1 MASYPA
7 ETLSRRQLLKLA
19 SSLGIS
25 TAALG
30 LRPAWA
36 SPLGVS
42 NVYPHGIEQGSTVS
56 LTVRRES
63 LPIAGKMGKPITLNG
78 TSPGPLIRL
87 REGQDAVLKV
97 TNLLDEETSVHWHGL
112 ILPPEMDGVPGVSF
126 AGIAPGETFT
136 ARFPVIQNG
145 TYWYHSHSGLQ
156 EQLGHAGPLI
166 IDAAEP
172 EAFTY
177 DREHVL
183 LLTDWTFEDPQD
195 IFRHLKVAEG
205 YYNYQERTL
214 ADFFADVA
222 ENGFADTVKQRS
234 MWEQMRMSSRDI
246 ADVTGSTYT
255 YLLNGHAPKDNWTA
269 LFKPGEKVRL
279 RVINGSAMSY
289 FDVRIPGLKMT
300 VVSAD
305 GQPVQPVPVDEFR
318 IAVAETFD
326 VLVEPEPGRAY
337 TIFAESM
344 DRSGYASGTLAPRL
358 GMVAPIPP
366 RRKIADRGMEA
377 MAAHGGMDHSSMQGM
392 DHSGMQG
399 MDHSSM
405 QGMDHSNMQ
414 GMDHSSMQG
423 MDHSSMQGMDHSNM
437 QGMDHSNMQGMD
449 HSGMQGMDHSG
460 MQGMDHSSMQGMDH
474 SNMQGMDHSNMQGMD
489 HSGMQG
495 MDHSSMQGMDHSN
508 MQGMDYPGKKEPTPE
523 SRTTGLLPAG
533 TAQPGSRYDQPGI
546 GIDPSERRVLVYSD
560 LKAYTPWPDRR
571 PPGRELELQLTGNME
586 RYIWSFDGKK
596 FSEVNGPIHFEHGER
611 LRLIFVNNTMME
623 HPIHLHGMWM
633 ELENG
638 AGELIPRK
646 HTLNAKPGERVSALV
661 SADAPGSWAFHCHLL
676 YHMDAG
682 MFRVVKVA

>member
-1 MASYPA
+1 MASSPTVQ
-7 ETLSRRQLLKLA
+7 TLSRRQLLKVA
-19 SSLGIS
+19 SALGLS

-30 LRPAWA
+30 LRPTWA
-36 SPLGVS
+36 SSAGLSNLYPQGV
-42 NVYPHGIEQGSTVS
+42 EQGNEIS

-195 IFRHLKVAEG
+195 VFRHLKVAEG

-255 YLLNGHAPKDNWTA
+255 YLLNGHTSKDNWTA

-326 VLVEPEPGRAY
+326 VLVEPEAGRAY

-358 GMVAPIPP
+358 GMVAPIPE

-377 MAAHGGMDHSSMQGM
+377 MAAHGD
-392 DHSGMQG
+392 
-399 MDHSSM
+399 
-405 QGMDHSNMQ
+405 MDHSN
-414 GMDHSSMQG
+414 
-423 MDHSSMQGMDHSNM
+423 MQGMDHSNM

-449 HSGMQGMDHSG
+449 HSN
-460 MQGMDHSSMQGMDH
+460 MQGMDH

-489 HSGMQG
+489 HSNMQG
-495 MDHSSMQGMDHSN
+495 MDHSNMQGMDHSNMQGMDHSNMQGMDHSNMQGMDHSNMQGMDHSN
-508 MQGMDYPGKKEPTPE
+508 MQGMDYPGEKEPTPE

-533 TAQPGSRYDQPGI
+533 MAQPGSRYDQPGI

-560 LKAYTPWPDRR
+560 LKAYTPWPDVR

-586 RYIWSFDGKK
+586 RYMWSFDGKK

-646 HTLNAKPGERVSALV
+646 HTLNVKPGERVSALV

>member
-1 MASYPA
+1 MASSSTVQ
-7 ETLSRRQLLKLA
+7 TLSRRQLLKVA
-19 SSLGIS
+19 SALGLS

-36 SPLGVS
+36 SSAGLSNIYPQGV
-42 NVYPHGIEQGSTVS
+42 EQGNEIS

-195 IFRHLKVAEG
+195 VFRHLKVVEG

-222 ENGFADTVKQRS
+222 ENGFADTVAQRS
-234 MWEQMRMSSRDI
+234 MWERMRMSSRDI

-255 YLLNGHAPKDNWTA
+255 YLMNGHAANDNWTA

-279 RVINGSAMSY
+279 RVINGSAMTY

-318 IAVAETFD
+318 IAVAETYD
-326 VLVEPEPGRAY
+326 VIIEPEGDRAY
-337 TIFAESM
+337 TVFAESM
-344 DRSGYASGTLAPRL
+344 DRSGYARGTLAPRL

-377 MAAHGGMDHSSMQGM
+377 MAAHGGMDHSG
-392 DHSGMQG
+392 
-399 MDHSSM
+399 M

-414 GMDHSSMQG
+414 GMDHSGMQG
-423 MDHSSMQGMDHSNM
+423 MNHSNM

-460 MQGMDHSSMQGMDH
+460 MQGMDHS
-474 SNMQGMDHSNMQGMD
+474 
-489 HSGMQG
+489 
-495 MDHSSMQGMDHSN
+495 N
-508 MQGMDYPGKKEPTPE
+508 MQGMDYPGEQEPTPE
-523 SRTTGLLPAG
+523 SRTTGLLPVG
-533 TAQPGSRYDQPGI
+533 TAQPGSRYDQAGI

-560 LKAYTPWPDRR
+560 LKAYTPWPDVR

-586 RYIWSFDGKK
+586 RYMWSFNDKT

-638 AGELIPRK
+638 AGKLIPRK
-646 HTLNAKPGERVSALV
+646 HTLNVKPGERVSALV